1 MRFLS
6 MIRINERSGQKPSEK
21 LMADVGKLIDEM
33 TRSGALVNT
42 AGLRPTAEG
51 VRVRLSGGKIRVTD
65 GPFTEA
71 KEVIGGYAMFEAK
84 SKAEAIE
91 LTKRFLEIHGDGWEL
106 ECEVRQL
113 DEQCTP
119 AREDI
124 TRTSRPAL
132 RTS

>member
-6 MIRINERSGQKPSEK
+6 MIRINERSGQKPSAK
-21 LMADVGKLIDEM
+21 LMADMGKLIDEM

-51 VRVRLSGGKIRVTD
+51 VRVRLSGGKMRVTD

-71 KEVIGGYAMFEAK
+71 KEVIGGYAILEAK
-84 SKAEAIE
+84 SKDEAIE
-91 LTKRFLEIHGDGWEL
+91 LTKRFLKIHGDEWEL

-113 DEQCTP
+113 DQG
-119 AREDI
+119 
-124 TRTSRPAL
+124 
-132 RTS
+132 

>member
-33 TRSGALVNT
+33 TRSGALVDT

-51 VRVRLSGGKIRVTD
+51 VRVRLSGGTIRVTD

-91 LTKRFLEIHGDGWEL
+91 LTKRFLGIHGDGWEL

-113 DEQCTP
+113 DVNCAATEAT
-119 AREDI
+119 